1 MYYIAFTL
9 YLLFSIVCAIDIE
22 HYWNIEHVDYNMEGI
37 FTRKAIGINGKW
49 PIPFVEATMGDTLII
64 HATNKL
70 SEPTSLHSHGLFQN
84 GTNHYDGAAMVTECG
99 IPPNGTFTYRI
110 PLQQAGTY
118 WIHSHSKSQTADGLR
133 TSLIIKDPNEAY
145 HYDDEF
151 VLPMEDWFREPA
163 EVLIKRLNSPD
174 PHIRF
179 GPFVPYGIIGGECAN
194 RKRIKFVPRKTYR
207 LRLLNIGASF
217 EFHFSM
223 DGHELRIIE
232 VDGVMVKEKPT
243 HGITLG
249 IGQRASVL
257 VTALNSTAYNYKFH
271 ADMFTDLLQM
281 PRYNPLNF
289 TGTVEYSAEARMK
302 RQRGAIW
309 MSAHDLDLEP
319 LDGELALEPNRF
331 ISLDAYSGVFNDQT
345 FRHSFN
351 NVTYVAPQVP
361 TLLSALTTGEMAK
374 LPATYGRQTNSH
386 VLGHM
391 EVVQV
396 LVRNHDYYS
405 HPFHLH
411 GHVFQVIE
419 MGSIRTDERSMKE
432 ALDTPVKRDTVIV
445 RGGQY
450 AVLRFRADNPGVWLF
465 HCHIDFHIMLGL
477 QMTFIEAP
485 EMIQKTLGGRSPD
498 MYKENC
504 TAQGIRANGDSTG
517 GLGGEASEA
526 ELRPSPYPDQFE
538 SYDPPNG
545 WQLISYILGGSKDD
559 VGTLTS
565 AHA

>member
-9 YLLFSIVCAIDIE
+9 CLLFSIVCAID
-22 HYWNIEHVDYNMEGI
+22 IEHVDYNMEGI

-84 GTNHYDGAAMVTECG
+84 GTNHYAGAAMVTECG

-110 PLQQAGTY
+110 PLQQAEPY
-118 WIHSHSKSQTADGLR
+118 WIHSHSKSQTVDGLR

-151 VLPMEDWFREPA
+151 VL
-163 EVLIKRLNSPD
+163 IKRLNSPD

-179 GPFVPYGIIGGECAN
+179 KPFVPYGIIGGECAN

-217 EFHFSM
+217 EFHFGM

-331 ISLDAYSGVFNDQT
+331 ISLDAYSGSGVFNDQT

-351 NVTYVAPQVP
+351 NVTYVAPQ
-361 TLLSALTTGEMAK
+361 
-374 LPATYGRQTNSH
+374 
-386 VLGHM
+386 
-391 EVVQV
+391 
-396 LVRNHDYYS
+396 
-405 HPFHLH
+405 
-411 GHVFQVIE
+411 
-419 MGSIRTDERSMKE
+419 
-432 ALDTPVKRDTVIV
+432 
-445 RGGQY
+445 
-450 AVLRFRADNPGVWLF
+450 
-465 HCHIDFHIMLGL
+465 
-477 QMTFIEAP
+477 
-485 EMIQKTLGGRSPD
+485 
-498 MYKENC
+498 
-504 TAQGIRANGDSTG
+504 
-517 GLGGEASEA
+517 
-526 ELRPSPYPDQFE
+526 
-538 SYDPPNG
+538 
-545 WQLISYILGGSKDD
+545 
-559 VGTLTS
+559 
-565 AHA
+565 